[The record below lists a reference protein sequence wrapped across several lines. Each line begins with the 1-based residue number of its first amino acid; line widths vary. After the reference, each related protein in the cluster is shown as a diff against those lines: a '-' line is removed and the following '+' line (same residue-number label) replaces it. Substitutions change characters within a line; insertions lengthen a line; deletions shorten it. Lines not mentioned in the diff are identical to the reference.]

1 MENKEL
7 QNVKNALTE
16 LEKVLPEVGDI
27 FEDMAIIVDDV
38 AQLYFA
44 EDSKKFVAEKADVRK
59 QVKCL
64 KRKLDNATFKNFGK
78 NRIK

>member
-16 LEKVLPEVGDI
+16 LENVLPEIGDI

-44 EDSKKFVAEKADVRK
+44 EDSKKFVVEKADARK
-59 QVKCL
+59 QVKVL

>member
-7 QNVKNALTE
+7 QNVRNALTE
-16 LEKVLPEVGDI
+16 LEKVLPEIGDI

-44 EDSKKFVAEKADVRK
+44 EDSKKFVFEKADARK
-59 QVKCL
+59 QVKVL